1 MRKVGLK
8 ESFIRAYDKWWEWVR
23 VLSEPIV
30 WTVIW
35 LAVAALLSLWTLL
48 LLYLIWQALLWV
60 WKA

>member
-1 MRKVGLK
+1 MRKVGHK
-8 ESFIRAYDKWWEWVR
+8 ESFVRAYDKWWEWVR
-23 VLSEPIV
+23 VLSKPLL
-30 WTVIW
+30 WTVMW